1 MSKSIIA
8 DYAKNMCQNAF
19 DNFESFKMYGGGRR
33 GIVIGHSVYTN
44 QRCFI
49 TEEKMLSTQKFVYVK
64 IWATS
69 FTEHKF
75 ASIMDYI
82 KISVLNKEKK

>member
-8 DYAKNMCQNAF
+8 DYAKNMCQSAF
-19 DNFESFKMYGGGRR
+19 DNFESFKMYDGGRR

-49 TEEKMLSTQKFVYVK
+49 TEEKMLSTQNL
-64 IWATS
+64 
-69 FTEHKF
+69 FTLKYEPQ
-75 ASIMDYI
+75 
-82 KISVLNKEKK
+82 VLLNTNLLV